1 MSATMKR
8 RLAKLEK
15 RLQPARCAVPA
26 VCWCFRDEAGELR
39 RYDNGEPAHSSRVVR
54 IFQGHYNEAGEL
66 VKDQQTTNHPD
77 GPDTFDIIITAPRI
91 DPATGRAI
99 PDEVSP

>member
-1 MSATMKR
+1 MSTTMKR
-8 RLAKLEK
+8 RLQRLE
-15 RLQPARCAVPA
+15 ARA
-26 VCWCFRDEAGELR
+26 R
-39 RYDNGEPAHSSRVVR
+39 PAHSSRVVR

-66 VKDQQTTNHPD
+66 VKDQQTTNRPD